1 MRHRLVKIT
10 ALALLSITAFL
21 VIVAAA
27 FFWRLS
33 QGPVSLDFMTER
45 IEREINRSLSGMTVD
60 IAGAVFEMDSKTN
73 VPHFRLRDL
82 VLLDKS
88 GNLIARSKRAA
99 ISFEGT
105 AIFIGSLVPRSLEL
119 IGTRILV
126 KRQLDGGL
134 ILGFGTPAASESES
148 ATIDNSSVDGGD
160 MKAGREE
167 QATILPDATAKSLID
182 ALSGNGD
189 NSNATSLE
197 DIRITGASIQ
207 LFDEANQ
214 ANWFVPQAELTF
226 KRMPYGFVIFANAS
240 VASGGT
246 PWRTEVSATYRM
258 QSRSFAVSAR
268 IEDLVPANVS
278 DEIFALAQFAKV
290 DVPLSGHAEMEIS
303 EAGVLTKAS
312 AEFAASAG
320 IVGLPGYIAQ
330 PIVIDEGALRVDYD
344 PPTGG
349 FKIIDSIILVGGSR
363 AELTGRVDPIRA
375 SDGRLTDLKIDLK
388 ASNVSIDTQGTVR
401 NPVLVDR
408 IEFQGKAS
416 IEGAVL
422 GIDDLVVMSGNTGVR
437 LRGVITGGDES
448 AGIQLRGRMRDVSAE
463 FLKRLW
469 PPIVVPKSRKWV
481 TENVQAGRI
490 TEGAF
495 NVDIPV
501 NGMAAAMRERVL
513 PNENIDFQF
522 SMAEV
527 TSTYF
532 KSLPP
537 LIAASGRAR
546 LRGDSF
552 DLVIEDGKAILPSG
566 GTIQVRPTTFRAEKF
581 LTEAVPGVFE
591 LNLASSAAE
600 LMELASQ
607 PDLNLTRNAAF
618 LPSDIGG
625 QAEAKIDINLPL
637 IRGVTREQIQTKAEI
652 KVSNAS
658 VKQVIP
664 KVDLSEGELLVAFDR
679 SGVLASGPV
688 KINGFPSKISWQR
701 SAGADGKASAS
712 FTTELDDEGRKKL
725 GIRLED
731 FMRGPV
737 KVDADITG
745 IGEKNSVIKVKADL
759 SKAEMYLD
767 PISWRR
773 PPTSQTTASF
783 TYLAGDTV
791 GRKVEDLVVKGAN
804 LSIKGDVFLN
814 SAGGMKSAKLSQVW
828 LSDENNF
835 TMTIEPNGDDG
846 QSVTIGGKAFDARPS
861 VKSMF
866 AKGNGTGSKPS
877 AGSSP
882 DLKISGEF
890 ERVFANR
897 GEILTG
903 VSISMA
909 VRNRTIANADIE
921 GTFLSGRPLA
931 IRVRA
936 NESGRQLQVTSSDG
950 GAVLRGANLYSKVAG
965 GSLEF
970 SALLGND
977 STSSIRNGRLV
988 LRDFDVRNEAAL
1000 ADIDQRSKSKKSGP
1014 RSEGLSFTK
1023 LTLPFTT
1030 DAKFIRI
1037 GDSLLK
1043 GVELGATAEG
1053 LIRKADGAI
1062 QITGTIIPAYG
1073 INAAVGGIPL
1083 FGELLTGGKG
1093 QGIFGLTFALGG
1105 SMANPKIQVNPLS
1118 AIAPGIFRK
1127 IFEFDGSGPPA
1138 KQRVKES
1145 N

>member
-1 MRHRLVKIT
+1 MQHRLAKIT
-10 ALALLSITAFL
+10 VLALLSITAFL

-88 GNLIARSKRAA
+88 GNLIAKSKRAA
-99 ISFEGT
+99 ISFEGA
-105 AIFIGSLVPRSLEL
+105 AIFTGSLVPRSLEL

-134 ILGFGTPAASESES
+134 VLGFGTPAASESES
-148 ATIDNSSVDGGD
+148 ATIDNSSVYDGNT
-160 MKAGREE
+160 KAGREE
-167 QATILPDATAKSLID
+167 QATILPEATSKSLID
-182 ALSGNGD
+182 ILSGNGD
-189 NSNATSLE
+189 DSKATSLE

-226 KRMPYGFVIFANAS
+226 KRMPYGFVVFAKAS

-246 PWRTEVSATYRM
+246 PWRTEVSATYRT

-290 DVPLSGHAEMEIS
+290 DVPLSGHAEMEMS
-303 EAGVLTKAS
+303 EAGVVTKAS

-349 FKIIDSIILVGGSR
+349 FNIIDSIILVGGSR

-375 SDGRLTDLKIDLK
+375 SDGRLTDLRIDLK
-388 ASNVSIDTQGTVR
+388 ATNVSVDTQGTVK

-408 IEFQGKAS
+408 IEFLGKAS

-437 LRGVITGGDES
+437 LRGTITGGDES
-448 AGIQLRGRMRDVSAE
+448 AGVQLSGRVRDLSAD
-463 FLKRLW
+463 FLKKLW

-501 NGMAAAMRERVL
+501 NGMAEAKRQRVL

-522 SMAEV
+522 SMADV

-537 LIAASGRAR
+537 LIAASGHAR

-566 GTIQVRPTTFRAEKF
+566 GTIQVKPTAFRAEKF

-591 LNLASSAAE
+591 LNLSASASE
-600 LMELASQ
+600 LMELAAL
-607 PDLNLTRNAAF
+607 PDLNLTKNAAF
-618 LPSDIGG
+618 LPTDVGG

-637 IRGVTREQIQTKAEI
+637 IKGVTREQIQTKGVI
-652 KVSNAS
+652 QVSNAS
-658 VKQVIP
+658 IKQVIP
-664 KVDLSEGELLVAFDR
+664 KVDLSEGVLLVAFDR
-679 SGVLASGPV
+679 SGIKASGPV

-701 SAGADGKASAS
+701 AAGADGKTSAS
-712 FTTELDDEGRKKL
+712 FSTELDDEARRKL
-725 GIRLED
+725 GIRLEN
-731 FMRGPV
+731 FMLGPV
-737 KVDADITG
+737 KVTADVTG
-745 IGEKNSVIKVKADL
+745 IGEKNSVMKVNADL

-767 PISWRR
+767 PINWHR

-783 TYLAGDTV
+783 TYLTSDEA
-791 GRKVEDLVVKGAN
+791 GRKVEDLVVKGTS
-804 LSIKGDVFLN
+804 LSIKGDVFLK
-814 SAGGMKSAKLSQVW
+814 SDGGMKSAKFSQVW

-835 TMTIEPNGDDG
+835 TMTIEPNGDG

-866 AKGNGTGSKPS
+866 ARGNGTGSKPNP
-877 AGSSP
+877 GSSP
-882 DLKISGEF
+882 DLKISAQF
-890 ERVFANR
+890 ERGFANR
-897 GEILTG
+897 GEILTD
-903 VSISMA
+903 VSINMA
-909 VRNRTIANADIE
+909 VRNRTVANADIE
-921 GTFLSGRPLA
+921 GRFLSGKPLA

-936 NESGRQLQVTSSDG
+936 IESGRQLQVTSSDG
-950 GAVLRGANLYSKVAG
+950 GAVLRGSNLYSKVAG

-970 SALLGND
+970 SALLGNEGN
-977 STSSIRNGRLV
+977 SSIHNGRLI

-1000 ADIDQRSKSKKSGP
+1000 VDIDRRSKSKKSGP
-1014 RSEGLSFTK
+1014 RREGLSFTK

-1043 GVELGATAEG
+1043 GIELGATAEG

-1062 QITGTIIPAYG
+1062 DITGTIIPAYG
-1073 INAAVGGIPL
+1073 LNAAVGNIPL
-1083 FGELLTGGKG
+1083 FGEILTGGKG

-1105 SMANPKIQVNPLS
+1105 SMANPKIQINPLS

-1127 IFEFDGSGPPA
+1127 IFEFDGSGPPV
-1138 KQRVKES
+1138 KQKIQDS

>member
-1 MRHRLVKIT
+1 MRHRLAKIT
-10 ALALLSITAFL
+10 VLALLSITAFL

-60 IAGAVFEMDSKTN
+60 IAGAVFEMDSRTN

-99 ISFEGT
+99 ISFEGA
-105 AIFIGSLVPRSLEL
+105 AIFTGSLVPRSLEL

-134 ILGFGTPAASESES
+134 VLGFGTPAASESES
-148 ATIDNSSVDGGD
+148 ATIDNSSVDDGD
-160 MKAGREE
+160 TKAGREE
-167 QATILPDATAKSLID
+167 QATILPEATAKSLID
-182 ALSGNGD
+182 VLSGNGD
-189 NSNATSLE
+189 GSNATSLE

-226 KRMPYGFVIFANAS
+226 KRMPYGFVVFAKAS

-246 PWRTEVSATYRM
+246 PWRTEVSATYRT

-290 DVPLSGHAEMEIS
+290 DVPLSGHAEMEMS
-303 EAGVLTKAS
+303 EAGVVTKAS

-375 SDGRLTDLKIDLK
+375 SDGRLTDLRIDLK
-388 ASNVSIDTQGTVR
+388 ASNVSVDTQGTVK

-408 IEFQGKAS
+408 IEFLGKAS

-437 LRGVITGGDES
+437 LRGTITGGDES
-448 AGIQLRGRMRDVSAE
+448 AGIQLSGRVRDLSAD
-463 FLKRLW
+463 FLKKLW

-495 NVDIPV
+495 NVNIPV
-501 NGMAAAMRERVL
+501 NGLAAALRQKVL
-513 PNENIDFQF
+513 PNEDIDFQF
-522 SMAEV
+522 SMADV

-537 LIAASGRAR
+537 LIEASGRAR

-552 DLVIEDGKAILPSG
+552 DLQIESGRAILPSG
-566 GTIQVRPTTFRAEKF
+566 GTIEVKPTTFRAEKF
-581 LTEAVPGVFE
+581 LTQAVPGVFE
-591 LNLASSAAE
+591 LNLSASAAG
-600 LMELASQ
+600 LMELAAL
-607 PDLNLTRNAAF
+607 PDLNLTKNAVF
-618 LPSDIGG
+618 LPPEVGG
-625 QAEAKIDINLPL
+625 LAEAKIDISLPL

-658 VKQVIP
+658 IKQVIP
-664 KVDLSEGELLVAFDR
+664 KVDLSEGVLLVAFDR
-679 SGVLASGPV
+679 SGIKASGPV

-701 SAGADGKASAS
+701 AAGADAKASATFS
-712 FTTELDDEGRKKL
+712 TELDDEARKKL

-737 KVDADITG
+737 KVTADVTG
-745 IGEKNSVIKVKADL
+745 IGEKNSVMKVNADL

-767 PISWRR
+767 PISWHR

-783 TYLAGDTV
+783 TYLAGDEA
-791 GRKVEDLVVKGAN
+791 GRKVEDLVVKGAS
-804 LSIKGDVFLN
+804 LSIKGDVFLD
-814 SAGGMKSAKLSQVW
+814 SAGGMKSARLSQVW

-835 TMTIEPNGDDG
+835 TMTIEPNGDG
-846 QSVTIGGKAFDARPS
+846 QSVVIGGKAFDARPS

-866 AKGNGTGSKPS
+866 ARENGTASKSSSRP
-877 AGSSP
+877 SP
-882 DLKISGEF
+882 DLKISAQF

-897 GEILTG
+897 GEILMD
-903 VSISMA
+903 VSINMA
-909 VRNRTIANADIE
+909 VRNRTVANADIE
-921 GTFLSGRPLA
+921 GKFLSGKPLA

-936 NESGRQLQVTSSDG
+936 IESGRQLQVTSSDG
-950 GAVLRGANLYSKVAG
+950 GAVLRGSNLYSKVAG

-977 STSSIRNGRLV
+977 GSSSIRNGRLV

-1000 ADIDQRSKSKKSGP
+1000 ADIDRRGKSKKSGP
-1014 RSEGLSFTK
+1014 RREGLSFTK

-1043 GVELGATAEG
+1043 GIELGATAEG

-1062 QITGTIIPAYG
+1062 DITGTIIPAYG
-1073 INAAVGGIPL
+1073 LNAAVGNIPL
-1083 FGELLTGGKG
+1083 FGEILTGGKG

-1105 SMANPKIQVNPLS
+1105 SMANPKIQINPLS

-1127 IFEFDGSGPPA
+1127 IFEFDGSGPPV
-1138 KQRVKES
+1138 KQKIQDS

>member
-1 MRHRLVKIT
+1 MRHRLAKIT
-10 ALALLSITAFL
+10 VLALLSITAFL

-99 ISFEGT
+99 ISFEGA
-105 AIFIGSLVPRSLEL
+105 AIFSGSLVPRSLEL

-134 ILGFGTPAASESES
+134 VLGFGTPAASESES
-148 ATIDNSSVDGGD
+148 ATIDNSSVDDGD
-160 MKAGREE
+160 TKAGREE
-167 QATILPDATAKSLID
+167 QATILHEATSRSLID
-182 ALSGNGD
+182 VLSGNGD
-189 NSNATSLE
+189 DSNATSLE

-226 KRMPYGFVIFANAS
+226 KRMPYGFVVFAKAS

-246 PWRTEVSATYRM
+246 PWRTEVSATYRI

-290 DVPLSGHAEMEIS
+290 DVPLSGHAEMEMS
-303 EAGVLTKAS
+303 ETGVVTKAS

-375 SDGRLTDLKIDLK
+375 SDGRLTDLRIDLK
-388 ASNVSIDTQGTVR
+388 ASNVSVDTQGTVK

-408 IEFQGKAS
+408 IEFLGKAS
-416 IEGAVL
+416 IEGALL
-422 GIDDLVVMSGNTGVR
+422 GIDDLVVMSGNAGVR
-437 LRGVITGGDES
+437 LRGTITGGDES
-448 AGIQLRGRMRDVSAE
+448 AGIQLSGRVRDLSAD
-463 FLKRLW
+463 FLKKLW

-495 NVDIPV
+495 NVNIPV
-501 NGMAAAMRERVL
+501 NGLAAAMRQRVL
-513 PNENIDFQF
+513 PNEDIDFQF
-522 SMAEV
+522 SMADV

-537 LIAASGRAR
+537 LIAASGHAR

-552 DLVIEDGKAILPSG
+552 HLEIENGKAILPSG
-566 GTIQVRPTTFRAEKF
+566 RTIQVKPTTFKAERF
-581 LTEAVPGVFE
+581 LTEAVPGMFE
-591 LNLASSAAE
+591 LNLSASAAG
-600 LMELASQ
+600 LMELAAL
-607 PDLNLTRNAAF
+607 PDLNLTKNAAF
-618 LPSDIGG
+618 LPTDVGG
-625 QAEAKIDINLPL
+625 QAEAKVDINLPL
-637 IRGVTREQIQTKAEI
+637 IRGVTREQIQTKAVI

-664 KVDLSEGELLVAFDR
+664 KVDLSEGVLLVAFDR
-679 SGVLASGPV
+679 SGIKASGPV

-701 SAGADGKASAS
+701 AAGPDANASAS
-712 FTTELDDEGRKKL
+712 FSTELDDEARKKL

-737 KVDADITG
+737 KVTADITG
-745 IGEKNSVIKVKADL
+745 IGEKNSVMKVTADL
-759 SKAEMYLD
+759 SKAEMYLGS
-767 PISWRR
+767 ISTRR
-773 PPTSQTTASF
+773 PPTPQTTASF
-783 TYLAGDTV
+783 TYLAGEAA
-791 GRKVEDLVVKGAN
+791 GRKVEDLVVKGPS

-814 SAGGMKSAKLSQVW
+814 SDGGMKSAKLSQVW

-835 TMTIEPNGDDG
+835 TMTIEPNGDG
-846 QSVTIGGKAFDARPS
+846 QSIVIGGKAFDARPS

-866 AKGNGTGSKPS
+866 ARGNGTGSKS
-877 AGSSP
+877 NSTP
-882 DLKISGEF
+882 DLKISAQF
-890 ERVFANR
+890 EKVFANR
-897 GEILTG
+897 GEILTD
-903 VSISMA
+903 VSIKMA
-909 VRNRTIANADIE
+909 VRNRTVANADIE
-921 GTFLSGRPLA
+921 GKFLSGKPLA

-936 NESGRQLQVTSSDG
+936 TENGRQLQITSSDG
-950 GAVLRGANLYSKVAG
+950 GAVLRGSNLYSKVAG

-977 STSSIRNGRLV
+977 GSSAIRNGRLV

-1000 ADIDQRSKSKKSGP
+1000 ADIDRRGKSKKSGP
-1014 RSEGLSFTK
+1014 RREGLSFTK

-1030 DAKFIRI
+1030 DARFIRI
-1037 GDSLLK
+1037 GDSLLR

-1053 LIRKADGAI
+1053 LIRKTDGAI
-1062 QITGTIIPAYG
+1062 DITGTIIPAYG
-1073 INAAVGGIPL
+1073 INAAVGNIPL
-1083 FGELLTGGKG
+1083 FGDILTGGKG

-1105 SMANPKIQVNPLS
+1105 SMANPKIQINPLS

-1127 IFEFDGSGPPA
+1127 IFEFDGSGPPM
-1138 KQRVKES
+1138 KQKVQDS